1 MFIAALDVHRAFI
14 ENNPVKMAANIGL
27 AMDWLKGETTE
38 NRRVFS
44 TPYLWSSRLYQAPC
58 VHAPMFRD
66 TGQEA
71 IGWLLIDEAGQAQP
85 QHAIGAIWSKR
96 TVLVGD
102 PKQLEPVS
110 GIPSTVEGALGKHYK
125 IRPAGGRKVSAQ
137 ILADQTMD
145 VGTYLPDPESEQI
158 WAVRYGFTGAVMT
171 QCSVSVTILPMTG
184 PWSTGKP
191 GPWIS

>member
-1 MFIAALDVHRAFI
+1 
-14 ENNPVKMAANIGL
+14 
-27 AMDWLKGETTE
+27 
-38 NRRVFS
+38 
-44 TPYLWSSRLYQAPC
+44 
-58 VHAPMFRD
+58 MFRD

-85 QHAIGAIWSKR
+85 QHAIGAIWRAKR

-110 GIPSTVEGALGKHYK
+110 GIPSTVEGRWEN
-125 IRPAGGRKVSAQ
+125 IIRSRPAGGPEKSQHRYWQ
-137 ILADQTMD
+137 TRRWTLAPIYPTRSQNRF
-145 VGTYLPDPESEQI
+145 G

-184 PWSTGKP
+184 SWSTGKAGHGGFP
-191 GPWIS
+191 ESGWLDVKGRTCEETG